1 MNSINEIEDIKEM
14 YTCECGSIFFDEF
27 NAKTFIDSQFI
38 SYGPNSTL
46 TACDRTVPIVKCIL
60 CNKVHIPRTSFAGR
74 NALDRQV
81 QLYATLYN
89 QITTYNES
97 LSTTL
102 SEEAI
107 YGEPIKEVVEDVKA
121 KPDSTECNKDVVQKP
136 QKRSS
141 TRKTDKK

>member
-27 NAKTFIDSQFI
+27 QAKTYLDSNFI
-38 SYGPNSTL
+38 SYGPSNGLGFNDKSIT
-46 TACDRTVPIVKCIL
+46 IVKCIL

-89 QITTYNES
+89 QINMYTES
-97 LSTTL
+97 LSTTI
-102 SEEAI
+102 SEKAI
-107 YGEPIKEVVEDVKA
+107 YEEPTKEVVEDVKTES
-121 KPDSTECNKDVVQKP
+121 DSTECNKDVVQKP

-141 TRKTDKK
+141 TRKADKK

>member
-1 MNSINEIEDIKEM
+1 MSGINEIEDIKEM

-27 NAKTFIDSQFI
+27 QARTYLDSNFI
-38 SYGPNSTL
+38 SYGPSNGLGFNDKSIT
-46 TACDRTVPIVKCIL
+46 IVKCIL

-89 QITTYNES
+89 QITMHNES

-102 SEEAI
+102 SKEIVCED
-107 YGEPIKEVVEDVKA
+107 PIEEVVENVKTESN
-121 KPDSTECNKDVVQKP
+121 STECNKDVVQKS